1 MGAFE
6 MGLLKPHTVTML
18 MLPLMTFL
26 LSILLPTWQ
35 FPGQLRGDTAEVNKS
50 FEEYLKLCNTL
61 GIQPISTGGG
71 YTAGRYPTTGGY
83 TGGRYPTTGGYTSYA
98 GYPSYTSGYVY
109 PSNTGSY
116 VYPSNTG
123 GYAYPTNN
131 GGYIYYQG

>member
-1 MGAFE
+1 MGAFKL
-6 MGLLKPHTVTML
+6 GLLKPHTRVTML
-18 MLPLMTFL
+18 MLPLMTVL

-35 FPGQLRGDTAEVNKS
+35 FPGHLRADTEEVDKS

-61 GIQPISTGGG
+61 GIQPISTG
-71 YTAGRYPTTGGY
+71 YTGGRYPTTGGY
-83 TGGRYPTTGGYTSYA
+83 TGGRYPTTGSYTSYA
-98 GYPSYTSGYVY
+98 GYPSYTSG
-109 PSNTGSY
+109 Y

>member
-1 MGAFE
+1 
-6 MGLLKPHTVTML
+6 
-18 MLPLMTFL
+18 MTIL

-35 FPGQLRGDTAEVNKS
+35 FPGQLRADTEEVDKS

-61 GIQPISTGGG
+61 GIQPISTGG
-71 YTAGRYPTTGGY
+71 YTRGRYPTTGGY
-83 TGGRYPTTGGYTSYA
+83 TGGRYPTTGGYTGGRYPTTGSYTSYA
-98 GYPSYTSGYVY
+98 GYPSYTSG
-109 PSNTGSY
+109 Y